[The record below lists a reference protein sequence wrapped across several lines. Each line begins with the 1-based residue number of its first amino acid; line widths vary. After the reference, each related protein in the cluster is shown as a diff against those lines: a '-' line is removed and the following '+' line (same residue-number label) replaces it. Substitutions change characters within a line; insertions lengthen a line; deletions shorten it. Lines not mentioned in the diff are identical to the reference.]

1 MLDTNEAE
9 FHAAYGCK
17 KCMPDFEEQISDYRK
32 ALQVLE
38 QKMQSEYDKAIMALS
53 GGALGVSMTFLKDI
67 VLDQGVSGGN
77 FLLWAWV
84 CWGISVTCT
93 LFSFYTS
100 AQALRRAVQ
109 QTDDRAI
116 YLEMVGG
123 KFNCVTKI
131 LNFCAGA
138 LFMLGVILIVLFASR
153 NLP

>member
-1 MLDTNEAE
+1 MA
-9 FHAAYGCK
+9 
-17 KCMPDFEEQISDYRK
+17 DFEKQISDYRK
-32 ALQVLE
+32 TLQALE

-67 VLDQGVSGGN
+67 VLDQGVHGGN
-77 FLLWAWV
+77 FLLWAWI
-84 CWGISVTCT
+84 CWGASVTST

-109 QTDDRAI
+109 QTDDHAI

-123 KFNCVTKI
+123 KLNCVTKI

-138 LFMLGVILIVLFASR
+138 LFMLGVILIVLFASH

>member
-1 MLDTNEAE
+1 
-9 FHAAYGCK
+9 
-17 KCMPDFEEQISDYRK
+17 MPDFEEQISDYRK
-32 ALQVLE
+32 QLQALE

-53 GGALGVSMTFLKDI
+53 GGALGVSMTFLKDV
-67 VLDQGVSGGN
+67 VLDQGVHGGN
-77 FLLWAWV
+77 FLLGAWI
-84 CWGISVTCT
+84 CWGASVTCT

-131 LNFCAGA
+131 LNFSGGA
-138 LFMLGVILIVLFASR
+138 LFMLGVILIVFFASR
-153 NLP
+153 NLS